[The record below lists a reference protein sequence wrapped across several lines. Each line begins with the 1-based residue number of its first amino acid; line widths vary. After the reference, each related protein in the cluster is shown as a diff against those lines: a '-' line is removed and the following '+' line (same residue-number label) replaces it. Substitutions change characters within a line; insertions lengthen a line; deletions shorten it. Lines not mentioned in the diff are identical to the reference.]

1 LEKKRL
7 RIFQRK
13 NFFKEKVFSKKK
25 FFKEKISLKKGPK
38 PICQRPNRNET
49 SALPDHA
56 AAHPI
61 SESLRQDNFPQ
72 GSADSEHTVA
82 YPTPLFITNVIEKSL
97 TISITSVTSRISP
110 KRSDLHSIAL
120 SALIQ
125 SLPAH

>member
-7 RIFQRK
+7 SFFKEKIFQRK
-13 NFFKEKVFSKKK
+13 NFFE
-25 FFKEKISLKKGPK
+25 KGPK

-110 KRSDLHSIAL
+110 KRSDLHSIAPC
-120 SALIQ
+120 ALIQ